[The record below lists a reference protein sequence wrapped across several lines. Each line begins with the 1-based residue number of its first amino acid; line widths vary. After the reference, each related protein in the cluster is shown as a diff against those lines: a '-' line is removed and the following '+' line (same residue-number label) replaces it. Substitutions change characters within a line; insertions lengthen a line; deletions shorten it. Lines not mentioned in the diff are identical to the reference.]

1 MSEMLISVIQKV
13 QKATDVGMLKEG
25 IVYDDYVNIVSTSF
39 TWDLQAEVAL
49 AANIGHRG
57 SSSSAGDALLHP
69 TLSCHF
75 DSKSTSCWRRITGE
89 VKDCVIIHQKR
100 TN

>member
-1 MSEMLISVIQKV
+1 MSAMLISVDQKV
-13 QKATDVGMLKEG
+13 QRATDVGVLKEG
-25 IVYDDYVNIVSTSF
+25 IVYNHHDNFFPTSF
-39 TWDLQAEVAL
+39 TRDLQAEVTL

-75 DSKSTSCWRRITGE
+75 DGKSTSCWR
-89 VKDCVIIHQKR
+89 VKLQSV
-100 TN
+100 